1 MSDQGAVPIIVV
13 TKRQEHVEAI
23 NSTLRNAG
31 HPVHCTWLTDARNL
45 GSTLTKIN
53 PELLL
58 CFSKEI
64 GAGLEGII
72 KIRERYAPEV
82 PVVAMETDADE
93 DAIARAMAAGAQD
106 LVSLTNRSRL
116 ASVATREIRSYRLEK
131 ALNSTLDSANQ
142 YKRQLQA
149 LMQGSAAAISYVQDG
164 IVIEANPAW
173 LELFGFAE
181 AEEISGLTL
190 MDMFEQESHAAL
202 KGALVACAQGKWNGH
217 PLMCAGHCSDGT
229 TLPMDLELTK
239 ADFEGESCVRICIS
253 TEAPVQK
260 QPEQRIN
267 DVMHRDGAT
276 GFFHRRYFL
285 EKLDER
291 LRDPARGGVRAL
303 AYIKPDKFST
313 VKDKVG
319 PVASEEILTLFATLI
334 GGLMQP
340 ADLYGRFGGT
350 MFTVLLERGTMRD
363 VEAWGDHIVTKV
375 SENLFEVDDSSFSLT
390 CTVGIAKIDGQTL
403 DIATLISEAE
413 KANKQGRERGGNQ
426 VATNVVEDT
435 ETRVQAYDAIWIKH
449 IKAALMDNRFR
460 LLHQPIASLM
470 GSRRT
475 MYDILVRMLDHQG
488 NDVLAGD
495 FIPAAARNGLMK
507 NLDRWIIA
515 ASINL
520 CSEKKPDGVFI
531 RLSKDSILDDSLC
544 KWLKTQIK
552 TAGVEPARLV
562 FQITQE
568 DAKQH
573 LRQAKALVERLQ
585 EMKFRFAVEHFGVDR
600 DPLQILSYVPTDFIK
615 IDGSLMQGLATN
627 QILQHKIK
635 GFVEEAKRKNIET
648 IAERVEDAN
657 TMAVLWQLGVH
668 FMQGYYLHEPEVV
681 LEEAKI

>member
-13 TKRQEHVEAI
+13 TKREEHVEAI

-31 HPVHCTWLTDARNL
+31 HPVHCTWLSDARDL
-45 GSTLTKIN
+45 GVTLSKIK

-58 CFSKEI
+58 CFSKETE
-64 GAGLEGII
+64 AGIEDII
-72 KIRERYAPEV
+72 KTRERYAPEV
-82 PVVAMETDADE
+82 PVIALESNANE

-116 ASVATREIRSYRLEK
+116 ASVATREIRAYRLEK

-164 IVIEANPAW
+164 IIIEANPAW
-173 LELFGFAE
+173 LELFGFADPND
-181 AEEISGLTL
+181 ITGLPV
-190 MDMFEQESHAAL
+190 MDRFEQESHAAL

-217 PLMCAGHCSDGT
+217 PLRCAGNCSDGS
-229 TLPMDLELTK
+229 TLPMDLDLTK
-239 ADFEGESCVRICIS
+239 AELEGESCIRICIS
-253 TEAPVQK
+253 TEPPAQK
-260 QPEQRIN
+260 RPEQQLS
-267 DVMHRDGAT
+267 DVVHRDSIT
-276 GFFHRRYFL
+276 GFYHRRYFL
-285 EKLDER
+285 ERLDER
-291 LRDPARGGVRAL
+291 LQGPARGGVRAL
-303 AYIKPDKFST
+303 AYIKPDKFSAI
-313 VKDKVG
+313 KDKVG
-319 PVASEEILTLFATLI
+319 PLASEEVLTSFAKLI

-340 ADLYGRFGGT
+340 SDLYGRFGGT
-350 MFTVLLERGTMRD
+350 MFTVMLERGTMRD
-363 VEAWGDHIVTKV
+363 VEAWGEHIITKV
-375 SENLFEVDDSSFSLT
+375 SENLFEVNDNSFSFT
-390 CTVGIAKIDGQTL
+390 CTVGIAKIDGQNL
-403 DIATLISEAE
+403 DIATLIEEAE
-413 KANKQGRERGGNQ
+413 KASKQGRERGGNQ
-426 VATNVVEDT
+426 VSTNIVEDT

-460 LLHQPIASLM
+460 LLHQPVASLV
-470 GSRRT
+470 GSKQT

-515 ASINL
+515 ASITL
-520 CSEKKPDGVFI
+520 CVEKKPDGVFI
-531 RLSKDSILDDSLC
+531 RLSKDSILDESLYG
-544 KWLKTQIK
+544 WLRTQVE
-552 TAGVEPARLV
+552 TAGIEPRRLV

-568 DAKQH
+568 DARQH
-573 LRQAKALVERLQ
+573 MRQAKALVERLQ
-585 EMKFRFAVEHFGVDR
+585 KMKFRFAIEHFGMDR
-600 DPLQILSYVPTDFIK
+600 EPLQILNYVHTDFIK

-668 FMQGYYLHEPEVV
+668 FMQGYYLHEPDVV
-681 LEEAKI
+681 LEEVNM